1 MQPASKWCTYVC
13 KVESLKIFSTFYD
26 DEPKLR
32 KMLIKRLKRA
42 KSQMVM
48 HVTLFHY
55 RNSNSMGEQCV
66 IVKESR
72 NSRLPFV

>member
-13 KVESLKIFSTFYD
+13 KVESLKIFPRFMMMNLTKID
-26 DEPKLR
+26 VNQE
-32 KMLIKRLKRA
+32 IKES

>member
-1 MQPASKWCTYVC
+1 MQPASKWCTYFC
-13 KVESLKIFSTFYD
+13 KVESLKIFPRFMMMNLTKID
-26 DEPKLR
+26 VNQE
-32 KMLIKRLKRA
+32 IKES